1 MDFFQQYDDRIGPSE
16 SPHSY
21 LDIPYQVPQEDHD
34 MTTYHP
40 SSTSECNRDRIYPSL
55 LPGRRFDVIVA
66 ADVICCEADVE
77 GVARTLSSRLALPTV
92 GATAGASH
100 VTGKS
105 SVIPAKE
112 HRCDLRIYHKTIIIT
127 NNNLKLRQIWGGT
140 S

>member
-66 ADVICCEADVE
+66 ADVICSEADVE
-77 GVARTLSSRLALPTV
+77 GVARTISSRLALPTV
-92 GATAGASH
+92 VALAGESH
-100 VTGKS
+100 MAGKS
-105 SVIPAKE
+105 SGGIAIMILPAKE
-112 HRCDLRIYHKTIIIT
+112 HRCGLRFFSQNCFSH
-127 NNNLKLRQIWGGT
+127 
-140 S
+140 